1 MRTGTLKWINTI
13 SFAAMV
19 IVNGLA
25 NLIPIGGKT
34 TGQVSQAYPN
44 MFTPAPL
51 TFAIWGVIYL
61 LLLLFVLYQ
70 WGIFDKGKYS
80 DRIRDRIGILFAV
93 SCALNITW
101 IFLWHF
107 EAMFASTICIAAL
120 LLSLIL
126 IGGRLKKTDGNFT
139 TCLMVNTGF
148 DLYFG
153 WIIAATIANVCVF
166 LTKIGWNGWG
176 LPEQFWTAALLIIA
190 SVIGS
195 ATVLKEKKLFSVL
208 GVIWAFIGIMIRH
221 ISAGGYG
228 GANISV
234 ICAGIAGIVIMLCS
248 IPIAFLGCYHCRRGE
263 GK

>member
-34 TGQVSQAYPN
+34 TGQVSQAYSN

-80 DRIRDRIGILFAV
+80 DMIRDKIGILFAV
-93 SCALNITW
+93 SCVLNITW

-107 EAMFASTICIAAL
+107 EAIFASVICIAAL

-126 IGGRLKKTDGNFT
+126 IGGRLKQAEGNLST
-139 TCLMVNTGF
+139 MLMVNAGF

-153 WIIAATIANVCVF
+153 WIIAATIVNISVW

-176 LPEQFWTAALLIIA
+176 LPGQFWTAALLIIA

-195 ATVLKEKKLFSVL
+195 ATVLKDKKLFSVL
-208 GVIWAFIGIMIRH
+208 AVIWAFVGILIRH
-221 ISAGGYG
+221 IGS
-228 GANISV
+228 GAISVSV
-234 ICAGIAGIVIMLCS
+234 ICAGVAGIIIMLCS
-248 IPIAFLGCYHCRRGE
+248 IPIAFLGCYDCRRCE
-263 GK
+263 RK